1 MSFEEIFNPG
11 ARHRQEELDAEKI
24 LPVPIPVDR
33 AYIGHLED
41 LGVSMPGL
49 DTHLHHAHPREG
61 AVSNPGADDNGEPAA
76 ADSPSFTEE

>member
-24 LPVPIPVDR
+24 LPVPIPVDVSFTGR
-33 AYIGHLED
+33 LPD

-49 DTHLHHAHPREG
+49 DSPPSRPDLPEATDDDGDP
-61 AVSNPGADDNGEPAA
+61 AVAEPP
-76 ADSPSFTEE
+76 PSEK